1 MTHSKR
7 CILASVC
14 TAADSATCTRM
25 CPPYVAMHGLSGGG
39 GRAGA
44 AGVPAEYRLITL
56 KTSPARSATAPGAD
70 GKPYR
75 IYDVIETYAKTFG
88 RQFDPDGPR
97 VKSLY
102 LYSAGPGTGK
112 TTTAAALLNEW
123 LIVHYVGSVQRGQT
137 PAERPAVFLDVNAWQ
152 SDYNEFNRAKV
163 PDHIAEPAATRYYSA
178 QQAAMAA
185 PFAVLD
191 DIGVRDCSEA
201 FRSDLHRLINARVTA
216 GLPTVYTSNVPLAQ
230 LNDVFR
236 ESPARLVDRVR
247 DMCVE
252 VTFAGESKRGM
263 R

>member
-1 MTHSKR
+1 
-7 CILASVC
+7 
-14 TAADSATCTRM
+14 M
-25 CPPYVAMHGLSGGG
+25 CPSYVAMHGLSGGG

-56 KTSPARSATAPGAD
+56 KTSPAREDQAAAYGLIDA
-70 GKPYR
+70 Y
-75 IYDVIETYAKTFG
+75 VKTFS
-88 RQFDPDGPR
+88 RQFDANVR
-97 VKSLY
+97 RIKSLY
-102 LYSAGPGTGK
+102 LYSAAPGTGK

-123 LIVHYVGSVQRGQT
+123 LIVHYVGSVQRGLT
-137 PAERPAVFLDVNAWQ
+137 PAERPAAFLDVNAWQ
-152 SDYNEFNRAKV
+152 SDYTEFNRAKV
-163 PDHIAEPAATRYYSA
+163 PDHIAEPAAARYYSA
-178 QQAAMAA
+178 QQAVMAA

-236 ESPARLVDRVR
+236 ESPARLADRVR

-252 VTFAGESKRGM
+252 VTFSGESKRGM